1 MRRKAFLFAK
11 NVIWK
16 TAALFTLPIT
26 FGSSLAGH
34 CQIPISPTPTADDVL
49 SLLIPEPTETTVYGG
64 LTNLADAEEQFP
76 ALDDPRLTHA
86 KSILTEAFG
95 SPKTSNRT
103 LITFTLTPGSS
114 KKPEEYR
121 LKIDRTGAKIN
132 ASSAAGLLY
141 GAITLA
147 SMSRLANSKSLPQV
161 DIHDEPDLAY
171 RAVMLDVGRNYIPA
185 QQLKQQLDIFARY
198 KINVFHWHLTDDPGW
213 RFEVKSHPELTSA
226 GSMQPGYAP
235 GRFYTQQEIKEVILY
250 AKARNITVVPEIDIP
265 GHSAALRRALHVARM
280 DDPKVAPVLRDA
292 FRELLELARPE
303 DMPLIHIGSDE
314 VRSPEEKMPETFIDE
329 IAATIQKSG
338 RRVIVW
344 SPGMRP
350 PSADNQTIE
359 MLWGTGKPNH
369 QNPYIDARAL
379 YASTYTGF
387 DAVRTPFW
395 NAPARDGYGKR
406 FGAEL
411 ALWFDLPNDNVNI
424 ERTAPFWPAVLTF
437 AYRAWHG
444 GKFRGDLLVKLPKE
458 DTQEAR
464 EAEAF
469 DTALIANRNVF
480 FHNIAFPYIR
490 DQGFWRLLGPIPNH
504 GNYDQAF
511 GPEKESGSSETSP
524 IIRDA
529 KTYRWDK
536 TAHGAQ
542 IFLKQMWNWTGA
554 LDASKPELTPWPTN
568 QEERTKTTDT
578 TVYARAILDSDQDRE
593 VGFWIQIDPP
603 NPSDRRAGPNPPL
616 GQWSR
621 SHAKIWING
630 TEIEPPRWKTPG
642 LGAHPI
648 WHDPIPITDEF
659 YFTRPVIPVKLHKG
673 NNVILLRLPD
683 AGVKW
688 EFVCTPVQWDG
699 VNAREVTGVQFKQW

>member
-1 MRRKAFLFAK
+1 MERDRFLFAK

-16 TAALFTLPIT
+16 TVTSLTLLVSFGFPSVGRCQGTASPIH
-26 FGSSLAGH
+26 AE
-34 CQIPISPTPTADDVL
+34 DDVV
-49 SLLIPEPTETTVYGG
+49 SLLIPKPKEVNVYGG
-64 LTNLADAEEQFP
+64 LTSLAGAQEQFP
-76 ALDDPRLTHA
+76 TLKDSRLTYA
-86 KSILTEAFG
+86 KSILTQVFG
-95 SPKTSNRT
+95 PPKTSNR
-103 LITFTLTPGSS
+103 IHIVFTLNRANSE
-114 KKPEEYR
+114 KPEEYW
-121 LKIDRTGAKIN
+121 LKIDRTGVKIH

-147 SMSRLANSKSLPQV
+147 SMSRLANSKSLPQIE
-161 DIHDEPDLAY
+161 IHDSPDLSY
-171 RAVMLDVGRNYIPA
+171 RAIMLDVGRNYIPV

-198 KINVFHWHLTDDPGW
+198 KINIFHWHLTDDPGW

-226 GSMQPGYAP
+226 SSMELGYAP
-235 GRFYTQQEIKEVILY
+235 GRFYTQQEIQEIILY

-280 DDPKVAPVLRDA
+280 DDPKVASVLRDA
-292 FRELLELARPE
+292 FRELLELAQPA

-314 VRSPEEKMPETFIDE
+314 VRSPEEKMPETFIND
-329 IAATIQKSG
+329 IATMIQKSG

-350 PSADNQTIE
+350 PSADARTIE

-406 FGAEL
+406 FGGEL
-411 ALWFDLPNDNVNI
+411 ALWFDLPNDNANI

-437 AYRAWHG
+437 AHRAWHG
-444 GKFRGDLLVKLPKE
+444 GEFRGDLLVKLPE
-458 DTQEAR
+458 EGTQEAC
-464 EAEAF
+464 EAQAF
-469 DTALIANRNVF
+469 DTALVANRNVF
-480 FHNIAFPYIR
+480 FHNIPFPYIR

-504 GNYDQAF
+504 GNYDQPF
-511 GPEKESGSSETSP
+511 GPEKESASGEASP

-529 KTYRWDK
+529 KTYRWEK
-536 TAHGAQ
+536 TARGAQ
-542 IFLKQMWNWTGA
+542 IFLQQMWNWTGV
-554 LDASKPELTPWPTN
+554 LDTSIPELTPWPTD
-568 QEERTKTTDT
+568 QEERTKTTNT
-578 TVYARAILDSDQDRE
+578 TVYARAILESDQDRE

-630 TEIEPPRWKTPG
+630 IEIEPPKWKTPG

-659 YFTRPVIPVKLHKG
+659 YFTRPAIPVKLHKG
-673 NNVILLRLPD
+673 NNIVLLRLPD

-699 VNAREVTGVQFKQW
+699 VNAREVTGVRFQKW